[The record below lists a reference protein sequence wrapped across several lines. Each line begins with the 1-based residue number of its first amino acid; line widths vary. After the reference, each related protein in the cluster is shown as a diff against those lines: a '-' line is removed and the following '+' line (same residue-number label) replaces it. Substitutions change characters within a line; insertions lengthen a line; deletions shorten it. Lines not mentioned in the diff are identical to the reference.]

1 MTFAGFQ
8 DAPPP
13 TPEQVRDL
21 LLRMLKEMQPDF
33 VEHIPVLAAHARA
46 TALQLGLPFE
56 AVDEITY
63 AAELHDIGKL
73 AIPETMLTKPS
84 ALDEEE
90 WGLMRRHTVIGE
102 RMLAAAPG
110 LRPVAAIVRSSHE
123 RWDGEGYPDGLTA
136 DAIPLAGRLVA
147 VADAFDILVHER
159 PYKEE
164 WSEDDA
170 AEEIRR
176 NAATQFDPDVVEAF
190 DELGGAAWKALAT
203 DI

>member
-21 LLRMLKEMQPDF
+21 LLRMLREMQPEF

-46 TALQLGLPFE
+46 TAMQLGLAAGTVE
-56 AVDEITY
+56 EITY

-73 AIPETMLTKPS
+73 AIPEEMLTKPS
-84 ALDEEE
+84 ALDADE
-90 WGLMRRHTVIGE
+90 WALMRRHTVIGE

-123 RWDGEGYPDGLTA
+123 RWDGEGYPDGLSGEQ
-136 DAIPLAGRLVA
+136 IPLGARIVAVCDAFAAMTSPRAYRPTVPRQLALAELCRWAGR
-147 VADAFDILVHER
+147 
-159 PYKEE
+159 
-164 WSEDDA
+164 
-170 AEEIRR
+170 
-176 NAATQFDPDVVEAF
+176 QFDPAVVDAF
-190 DELGGAAWKALAT
+190 IATLA
-203 DI
+203 